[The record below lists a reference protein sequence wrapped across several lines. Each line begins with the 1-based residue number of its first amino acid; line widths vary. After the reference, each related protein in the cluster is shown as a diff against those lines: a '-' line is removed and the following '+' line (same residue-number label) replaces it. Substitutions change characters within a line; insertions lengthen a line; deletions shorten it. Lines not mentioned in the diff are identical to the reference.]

1 MLRVLIV
8 EDEPL
13 LAATLKHLIE
23 LNPFHQVTAV
33 ADDLPSAL
41 EAAQARKPDLAL
53 VDLQLARGS
62 TGFSVAVKF
71 GELGIPCL
79 FTTSNAPAFP
89 MPELALG
96 CLSKPYREDDL
107 VRTLRTAEDIIR
119 GRERWRRRNPETLQL
134 YCDVPKPAVIEQVS
148 AAFVPPR
155 SRTRSRRFG
164 LWAAIR

>member
-1 MLRVLIV
+1 MLKILIV

-13 LAATLKHLIE
+13 LAATLRHLVE
-23 LNPFHQVTAV
+23 LNPLYQVTGV

-41 EAAQARKPDLAL
+41 EAAEEHRPDLAL

-62 TGFSVAVKF
+62 TGFSVAVKL

-79 FTTSNAPAFP
+79 FTTSMPPAFP

-96 CLSKPYREDDL
+96 CLSKPYSEDDL

-119 GRERWRRRNPETLQL
+119 GRERWRQRNPATLQL
-134 YCDVPKPAVIEQVS
+134 YCDAPQPAVLKQVA
-148 AAFVPPR
+148 AAFTPAR
-155 SRTRSRRFG
+155 SQVRSRRQG
-164 LWAAIR
+164 LWSAIR